1 MATRA
6 TFMEIRKHRNLRTSP
21 HELVRALVAAAP
33 DDAECPS
40 VPRQEISAVAAPA
53 LADVIAEYGCN
64 AYLLTVAE
72 KSPHTSFVSVT
83 LESGVL
89 RCVLGN
95 SAAKNI
101 ALAPNV
107 SLFWPP
113 LEPNGYALIV
123 NGSADGQCDS
133 RGVTTATIMPS
144 KCVLHRAG
152 PKPLDSDGP
161 CASDCRRVRLA
172 AGPQIAHAVQRP
184 D

>member
-1 MATRA
+1 MRDSDLGDASPLRGRGGDYSLNLCA
-6 TFMEIRKHRNLRTSP
+6 HLWRQLRTMQNALLY
-21 HELVRALVAAAP
+21 LVRRSQRWQPQHL
-33 DDAECPS
+33 
-40 VPRQEISAVAAPA
+40 RT
-53 LADVIAEYGCN
+53 EYGCD
-64 AYLLTVAE
+64 AYLLTVAG

-89 RCVLGN
+89 RCVVGY
-95 SAAKNI
+95 SAAENI
-101 ALAPNV
+101 TLAPNV

-144 KCVLHRAG
+144 KCVLHRKG